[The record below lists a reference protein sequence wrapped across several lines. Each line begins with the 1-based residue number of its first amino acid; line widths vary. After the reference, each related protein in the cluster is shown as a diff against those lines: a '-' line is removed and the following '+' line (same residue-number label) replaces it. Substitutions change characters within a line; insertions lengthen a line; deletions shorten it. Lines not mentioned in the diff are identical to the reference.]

1 MIYSSKI
8 PFGLIEGSIG
18 SLKNPL
24 VYDLAINLEKEG
36 QKKPFVVYV
45 TKKYKFSLVSG
56 DTRYTAYKY
65 VLKKPFNFKVP
76 CILISEIKL
85 PLKKIKSYKELKE
98 KLGNHLEIGI
108 INIGHR
114 KKLNIFTGKFGN
126 WHQSGRFIENL
137 Q

>member
-1 MIYSSKI
+1 
-8 PFGLIEGSIG
+8 
-18 SLKNPL
+18 
-24 VYDLAINLEKEG
+24 
-36 QKKPFVVYV
+36 
-45 TKKYKFSLVSG
+45 
-56 DTRYTAYKY
+56 AYKY